1 MTYKWFF
8 FCVLCCLPA
17 CSEDDDQASIIQ
29 LQQPDAEPMPNGDAG
44 GFADVG
50 IQTDV
55 ALASDAAQSTRIQ
68 ARFRVIRPDTGGGF
82 SGVRVVGEFGESTTD
97 ANGFAT
103 IELNSGPYVVEL
115 NAPGA
120 RIHRV
125 YGVAGDSDF
134 DQVTYL
140 STEMITGFVFQAAGR
155 QDDQAR
161 GILVVGL
168 DLPSLAPAVGSSASI
183 DATHDA
189 PFIVVGGRPTDGQEI
204 VQGAQGFVTFPN
216 VEPGTVDVSADFADR
231 GVCGVF
237 PAEMGSGRVEVTAGE
252 VAIIA
257 FTCRM
262 TEP

>member
-8 FCVLCCLPA
+8 LCVLCCLPA
-17 CSEDDDQASIIQ
+17 CSEDDDQAAIIQ
-29 LQQPDAEPMPNGDAG
+29 LQQPDAGPMPNRDAD
-44 GFADVG
+44 GFGDVG

-55 ALASDAAQSTRIQ
+55 SLAPDAAESERIQ

-82 SGVRVVGEFGESTTD
+82 SGVRVVGAFGESTTD

-103 IELNSGPYVVEL
+103 IELTSGPYVVEL

-125 YGVAGDSDF
+125 YGVAGDSNF

-140 STEMITGFVFQAAGR
+140 STDMITGFVFQAAGR

-189 PFIVVGGRPTDGQEI
+189 PFIVVGGRTDRL
-204 VQGAQGFVTFPN
+204 
-216 VEPGTVDVSADFADR
+216 SRDR
-231 GVCGVF
+231 PRCTRLCDI
-237 PAEMGSGRVEVTAGE
+237 PKR
-252 VAIIA
+252 
-257 FTCRM
+257 
-262 TEP
+262 

>member
-1 MTYKWFF
+1 M
-8 FCVLCCLPA
+8 
-17 CSEDDDQASIIQ
+17 
-29 LQQPDAEPMPNGDAG
+29 
-44 GFADVG
+44 
-50 IQTDV
+50 
-55 ALASDAAQSTRIQ
+55 
-68 ARFRVIRPDTGGGF
+68 
-82 SGVRVVGEFGESTTD
+82 RVVGEFGESTTD
-97 ANGFAT
+97 ANGLAT
-103 IELNSGPYVVEL
+103 IELNSGRCVEL

-155 QDDQAR
+155 QDDQYAAYSWSALIYPRSHPPSGPAR
-161 GILVVGL
+161 PLML
-168 DLPSLAPAVGSSASI
+168 RTMRPLSWLAVDRPMVKRSS
-183 DATHDA
+183 
-189 PFIVVGGRPTDGQEI
+189 
-204 VQGAQGFVTFPN
+204 GAQGFVTFPN
-216 VEPGTVDVSADFADR
+216 VEPGTVDVSADFTDR

-257 FTCRM
+257 FTCRV